1 MARAR
6 QSRIRDTELSALIDL
21 VYRAALEPEEW
32 PAFLGAMTK
41 VTGSELTCLLLLDAT
56 EATGQALWQWGVPE
70 DAQRDYL
77 EANTATGEIR
87 TAIERYRRD
96 SAIFREW
103 SRIHRDSRWIK
114 DGKRYALALDTFS
127 GGTTLAP
134 WLGPDVLPPL

>member
-1 MARAR
+1 
-6 QSRIRDTELSALIDL
+6 
-21 VYRAALEPEEW
+21 
-32 PAFLGAMTK
+32 MTK
-41 VTGSELTCLLLLDAT
+41 AVVTPLTIGKYSRWPDT
-56 EATGQALWQWGVPE
+56 FQAAYDDGTAGPQRGRIE